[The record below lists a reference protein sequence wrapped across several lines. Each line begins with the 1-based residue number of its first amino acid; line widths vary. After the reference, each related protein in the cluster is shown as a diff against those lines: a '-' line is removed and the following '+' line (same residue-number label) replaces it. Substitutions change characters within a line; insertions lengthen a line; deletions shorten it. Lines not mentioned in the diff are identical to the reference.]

1 VHRHHRGKARR
12 WMNQTRHNGA
22 AVGPVLVDGGGQLAA
37 TVELLA
43 AWLRSNGRQLE
54 VGEMDIKHSE

>member
-1 VHRHHRGKARR
+1 V
-12 WMNQTRHNGA
+12 QTQ
-22 AVGPVLVDGGGQLAA
+22 VELFLAA
-37 TVELLA
+37 TAELLA